1 MADIGIME
9 GRKESIGEIVGGS
22 DGSPAS
28 KDGSIILSDGT
39 MVRSDG
45 IMVRSDGMMVRSDGI
60 MMAGNSNNVVRSLSY
75 DTDI

>member
-1 MADIGIME
+1 ME

-28 KDGSIILSDGT
+28 KDGSIIHSDGT
-39 MVRSDG
+39 MVRC
-45 IMVRSDGMMVRSDGI
+45 DGMMVRSDGI
-60 MMAGNSNNVVRSLSY
+60 MMTGNSNNVVRSLSY